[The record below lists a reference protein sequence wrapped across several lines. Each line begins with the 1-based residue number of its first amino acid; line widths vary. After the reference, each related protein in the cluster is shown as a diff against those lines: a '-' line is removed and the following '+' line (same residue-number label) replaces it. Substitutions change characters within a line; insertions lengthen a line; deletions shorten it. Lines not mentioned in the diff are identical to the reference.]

1 MTDTNTQPTAPP
13 AAGVPRLE
21 RPRDG
26 RVAAGVAIGLANR
39 LDVPA
44 WVIRL
49 VLVVLTL
56 FGGAGIPLYI
66 LGWLFIPNED
76 EPQSVAARTFSGV
89 DGTRSWIGIALIA
102 IALMIAVNSIG
113 FIRGDLAFALVL
125 VAVGI
130 LLYRGD
136 LGAGSAATDVADSTS
151 GVGEETGV
159 ETTASPQIGTEPVE
173 SGESTMTVTT
183 EPPAGGTALPPRE
196 PRPPAAP
203 RPPRRPKQPPS
214 FLGRLTFGIGLI
226 ALGVMA
232 FADYVMTTFDPTI
245 RHYFGLAMGIVG
257 LGLLVG
263 TWFGRARSLI
273 VVGILLVPPLL
284 VSPFVEFGFDGPVGE
299 QRISPTTVSAI
310 ESEYTLAMG
319 ELVIDLRD
327 VDFGTGSTEFDAQVG
342 IGSLQIILPDGVGAD
357 VEGRVGMGQVDLFGS
372 QRAGLTRTASTTLD
386 GTGTVVIDAR
396 TNMGEVVVRSASS
409 NPTRLSGIGNI
420 DLDISQIADLEESYT
435 FDAADVVIDLSDI
448 NLSTVEFPR
457 SVAIDLGTGDL
468 TVIVDNE
475 DLIDMQASVGV
486 GRLETFGS
494 SRNGLGLEESYDG
507 DGDAAI
513 TFDIEVG
520 AGKLEI
526 QEG

>member
-1 MTDTNTQPTAPP
+1 METNTQQTAPP
-13 AAGVPRLE
+13 AAGTPRLV

-26 RVAAGVAIGLANR
+26 RVAAGVAIGLAER

-49 VLVVLTL
+49 VFVVLTL

-102 IALMIAVNSIG
+102 VALMIAVSSIG

-125 VAVGI
+125 VVVGI

-136 LGAGSAATDVADSTS
+136 LGGGGYSAQSTEGDDPSADA
-151 GVGEETGV
+151 TGV
-159 ETTASPQIGTEPVE
+159 SGGTDDAIEP
-173 SGESTMTVTT
+173 GADTMTLTT
-183 EPPAGGTALPPRE
+183 EPPAGGTPLPPRE
-196 PRPPAAP
+196 PRPPSPP
-203 RPPRRPKQPPS
+203 RPPRRPKHPPS
-214 FLGRLTFGIGLI
+214 FLGRLTFGVGLI

-232 FADYVMTTFDPTI
+232 FADYAMTTFDPTA
-245 RHYFGLAMGIVG
+245 RHYFGMALAIVG
-257 LGLLVG
+257 LGLVVG
-263 TWFGRARSLI
+263 GWFGRARSLI

-299 QRISPTTVSAI
+299 ERLSPS
-310 ESEYTLAMG
+310 TLAGVESDYSLAIG
-319 ELVIDLRD
+319 EMVIDLRD
-327 VDFGTGSTEFDAQVG
+327 VDFGSGTTEFDARVG
-342 IGSLQIILPDGVGAD
+342 IGSLQIILPDGVGVD
-357 VEGRVGMGQVDLFGS
+357 VEGRVGIGEVDLFGV
-372 QRAGLTRTASTTLD
+372 QRAGLSRTASTNRS

-396 TNMGEVVVRSASS
+396 TNIGEVVVRSASS
-409 NPTRLSGIGNI
+409 TPTRLSGIGDI
-420 DLDISQIADLEESYT
+420 DVEIDQIADLEASYT
-435 FDAADVVIDLSDI
+435 FDAGDVVIDLSGID
-448 NLSTVEFPR
+448 LSTVEFAR
-457 SVAIDLGTGDL
+457 SVAIELGTGDM

-475 DLIDMQASVGV
+475 DLVDVRSSVGV
-486 GRLETFGS
+486 GRLEMFGS
-494 SRNGLGLEESYDG
+494 SRNGLGLEQFHDG
-507 DGDAAI
+507 DEDAAI

-520 AGKLEI
+520 AGKLEV

>member
-1 MTDTNTQPTAPP
+1 
-13 AAGVPRLE
+13 
-21 RPRDG
+21 
-26 RVAAGVAIGLANR
+26 VAAGVAIGLAER

-49 VLVVLTL
+49 VFVVLTL

-102 IALMIAVNSIG
+102 IALMIAVSSIG

-125 VAVGI
+125 VVVGV

-136 LGAGSAATDVADSTS
+136 IGGGTSVVEGTPPEGTTGETDFEDNPPS
-151 GVGEETGV
+151 ENPER
-159 ETTASPQIGTEPVE
+159 VE
-173 SGESTMTVTT
+173 SGESTMTLTT
-183 EPPAGGTALPPRE
+183 EPPAGGTPLPPRE
-196 PRPPAAP
+196 PRQPAPP
-203 RPPRRPKQPPS
+203 RPRRPKQPPS

-232 FADYVMTTFDPTI
+232 FADYAMTTFDPTA

-263 TWFGRARSLI
+263 TWYGRARSLI
-273 VVGILLVPPLL
+273 VVGVLLVPPLL
-284 VSPFVEFGFDGPVGE
+284 VSPFVEFGFDGPVGD
-299 QRISPTTVSAI
+299 QRVSPTSLAAV
-310 ESEYTLAMG
+310 ESEYTLAIG

-327 VDFGTGSTEFDAQVG
+327 VDFGTGRTELDAQVG
-342 IGSLQIILPDGVGAD
+342 IGSLRIILPDGVGAE
-357 VEGRVGMGQVDLFGS
+357 VEGRVGMGEVDLFGT
-372 QRAGLTRTASTTLD
+372 QRAGVTRMASTAIA

-396 TNMGEVVVRSASS
+396 TNMGEVVVRSASTA
-409 NPTRLSGIGNI
+409 PTTMSGFGNI
-420 DLDISQIADLEESYT
+420 DIDIAQISELEETYS
-435 FDAADVVIDLSDI
+435 FDAGDVVIDLSNID
-448 NLSTVEFPR
+448 LSTVEFPR
-457 SVAIDLGTGDL
+457 SVAIDLSTGDL
-468 TVIVDNE
+468 TVIVDDQ
-475 DLIDMQASVGV
+475 DLVDFQASVGV
-486 GRLETFGS
+486 GRLEVFGS
-494 SRNGLGLEESYDG
+494 SRNGLGLDETYNG

-520 AGKLEI
+520 AGQLEI